1 MTLVPGESAADRWSL
16 IMDHGFN
23 PACGCCL
30 VFSQGGFYWFGVC
43 LTWLLDIQKAH
54 PFCLWHH
61 LLLSLSFLSLLI
73 TPVGGPISNLSISYS
88 FRSIEH
94 HLIVSN
100 SRASDEGII
109 CLSCQTTKDRIGRW
123 FNYIYNTMN
132 KSTEGLF
139 LSLARS
145 GIVTVHY
152 FVRLSWSQIF

>member
-88 FRSIEH
+88 FRSIEY

-100 SRASDEGII
+100 SRASVRPLKIELAGGLII
-109 CLSCQTTKDRIGRW
+109 
-123 FNYIYNTMN
+123 YIILWI
-132 KSTEGLF
+132 SPQRDFFFHWQEV
-139 LSLARS
+139 A
-145 GIVTVHY
+145 
-152 FVRLSWSQIF
+152 